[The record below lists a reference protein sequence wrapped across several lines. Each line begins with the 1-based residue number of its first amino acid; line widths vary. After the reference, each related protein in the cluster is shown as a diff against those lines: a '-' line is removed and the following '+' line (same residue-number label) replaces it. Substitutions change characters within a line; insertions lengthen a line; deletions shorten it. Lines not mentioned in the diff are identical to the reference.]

1 MISLLLLAAAAP
13 IPVTTS
19 QSRAVMRDYAECMAR
34 SYNRDARELVSID
47 DTAVITPAQIKMFR
61 SDCLARTGASMLKG
75 SHSLYRFA
83 LAEALL
89 RRDYRKAGPP
99 NPALAAP
106 IDHPIFAA
114 NASPPANWDRWPDA
128 AARWPDYR
136 DRARAYSVVS
146 AFGDCVVRAGPAKT
160 WALLQTKVASAEEKA
175 ALAALA
181 PEMSSC
187 VPAGAKIELSANNIR
202 GTVALN
208 YYRLSQAPRA
218 AAAAGGAR

>member
-19 QSRAVMRDYAECMAR
+19 QSREVMRDYAECMAR
-34 SYNRDARELVSID
+34 SYNRDARVLVAID
-47 DTAVITPAQIKMFR
+47 DTAVVTPAQLKMFR
-61 SDCLARTGASMLKG
+61 SDCLSRTGASMLKG

-114 NASPPANWDRWPDA
+114 SATPPSTWVEEVDSQTRWPG
-128 AARWPDYR
+128 YR

-146 AFGDCVVRAGPAKT
+146 AFGDCVVRAGPAKA
-160 WALLQTKVASAEEKA
+160 WALLQTKVASAPEKA

-181 PEMSSC
+181 PEMGSC
-187 VPAGAKIELSANNIR
+187 VPAGAQIELSPNNIR

-218 AAAAGGAR
+218 AAAGGNR